1 MIPPRRSRSWSASGR
16 KERGILAAGNGTG
29 RSSMTARCFVD
40 SNVLAY
46 SDDEGSSLKR
56 DRARELLREV
66 IRSKA
71 GVLSLQVLQEYFSV
85 STKKLGLSADDAR
98 QRIEL
103 FSQLDIVILGFPDLL
118 AAIDLH
124 RLHRFSIWD
133 ALVIRAALNGGC
145 RILYS
150 EDLQDGRR
158 IGGLEIVTPFKD
170 GR

>member
-1 MIPPRRSRSWSASGR
+1 
-16 KERGILAAGNGTG
+16 
-29 RSSMTARCFVD
+29 MTARCFVD

-124 RLHRFSIWD
+124 RLHQFSIWD

-158 IGGLEIVTPFKD
+158 IGGLEIVNPFKD

>member
-1 MIPPRRSRSWSASGR
+1 
-16 KERGILAAGNGTG
+16 
-29 RSSMTARCFVD
+29 MTARCFVD

-46 SDDEGSSLKR
+46 SDDEDSGLKR
-56 DRARELLREV
+56 DRAQELLREV
-66 IRSKA
+66 ILSKT
-71 GVLSLQVLQEYFSV
+71 GVVSLQVLQEYFSV
-85 STKKLGLSADDAR
+85 STRKLGLSAHEAR

-124 RLHRFSIWD
+124 RLHQFSIWD
-133 ALVIRAALNGGC
+133 ALVIRAALNAGC

-158 IGGLEIVTPFKD
+158 IDGLEIVNPFK
-170 GR
+170 GL